1 MFSVLIPIDVIST
14 CKLGHFWLKVKFSQ
28 VLSCLNSIIIQV
40 HAFLKVAPVIVDASI
55 VQLRCPIMSL
65 VSSIHLSVNSMCTL
79 QGCVVIE
86 HFSTH
91 NIAEDWQQKPV
102 QANPNYNPPLLVVSK
117 IK

>member
-1 MFSVLIPIDVIST
+1 MFSVLIPIHVIST

-102 QANPNYNPPLLVVSK
+102 QANPNYNPPLLVLSK